1 MAHKKY
7 DTDADISRKINL
19 LIANSEKLAKRA
31 TTEAA
36 KIYANNLRS
45 NTPVYEKQTHDTHA
59 IEVIKTSGFLQDRS
73 APTKEVG
80 FSRKGDNGWYIH
92 FPDVGTKVH
101 GTVRQRPQHFAER
114 SFQMSKAPI
123 LAIYENAVRKM
134 FDD

>member
-36 KIYANNLRS
+36 KVYANNLRS

-123 LAIYENAVRKM
+123 LVIYENAVRKM